1 MPMTELAARYLSE
14 WSREWQGAL
23 GGARSGKPEVQQKKN
38 QSTLG
43 MFGLMTRVN
52 FCQDI
57 SLQSTTH
64 MPKPECFSPWANAK
78 ISFVDFETGLQQI
91 DIDINGTQSAA
102 VTPPDSGIYHQ
113 TVS

>member
-14 WSREWQGAL
+14 WSREWQGTL

-38 QSTLG
+38 QYSTLG

-57 SLQSTTH
+57 SLHRRRTCLSLNVFHPGPTRRLALSTLKPVCSKSISISTG
-64 MPKPECFSPWANAK
+64 PKAPR
-78 ISFVDFETGLQQI
+78 
-91 DIDINGTQSAA
+91 
-102 VTPPDSGIYHQ
+102 
-113 TVS
+113 